1 MFNLIFPFQ
10 RMGSDQSFV
19 TGAFCVY
26 SLVHAVACDN
36 SLTYTI
42 SQPRLLNRF
51 VYH

>member
-1 MFNLIFPFQ
+1 MFSMIFHFQ

-42 SQPRLLNRF
+42 SQPGLFNGF